1 MKKQLFLLSLF
12 VSSLWATQP
21 YAMPTEEE
29 LEMQDIHHFISTL
42 ALVKH
47 YYLEDVENKKLI
59 QNALE
64 GMVAKLDPH
73 SSYLDAEYF
82 NQLQESIHGEFGGIG
97 VEITQEDGVIKVI
110 SPIDDTPAS
119 KAGIKPHDLIVKID
133 DAYVKEIG
141 IESAIQKI
149 RGEKGT
155 EVLLTIIRE
164 NENTPLTI
172 SVIRDV
178 IKVKSVKS
186 KVLED
191 QYGYLKLSTFQ
202 TSGQN
207 EIINALQ
214 SLHREAK
221 GPLKGL
227 VLDLRNNPGGL
238 LHVAVEIADL
248 FLGPDDTK
256 ENDLIVFTKG
266 KHPESTMHAMAT
278 DDELIDGVPIV
289 ILINE
294 GSASASEIVAGA
306 LQDHKRALVV
316 GEQSF
321 GKGSVQTIIPTMNG
335 EGAVKLTTAL
345 YYTPKGRSIQ
355 ARGIIPDLAVSNIRF
370 EDDQTEALAFTPIKE
385 KDLQSH
391 IKNANEPQTSS
402 TADLTLAKEDYQL
415 YQAINILKGMS
426 MLKR

>member
-1 MKKQLFLLSLF
+1 MKQLLSISLILSTLF
-12 VSSLWATQP
+12 SPAVQAISN
-21 YAMPTEEE
+21 EEQ
-29 LEMQDIHHFISTL
+29 EMQDIHHFISTM

-47 YYLEDVENKKLI
+47 YYLEDIDNKALI

-64 GMVAKLDPH
+64 GMVSKLDPH
-73 SSYLDAEYF
+73 SSYLDANYF
-82 NQLQESIHGEFGGIG
+82 AQLQESIQGEFGGIG
-97 VEITQEDGVIKVI
+97 IEITQEDGLIKVI

-119 KAGIKPHDLIVKID
+119 KAGIQPQDLIVKIND
-133 DAYVKEIG
+133 SYVKDIG
-141 IESAIQKI
+141 IESAIKKI

-155 EVLLTIIRE
+155 DVFLTIIRE
-164 NENTPLTI
+164 NQATPL
-172 SVIRDV
+172 VIKVTRGV
-178 IKVKSVKS
+178 IKVKSVKNE
-186 KVLED
+186 VFD
-191 QYGYLKLSTFQ
+191 GQYGYIKLATFQ
-202 TSGQN
+202 NSGQAEMIQALK
-207 EIINALQ
+207 EIHHKA
-214 SLHREAK
+214 S

-248 FLGPDDTK
+248 FLGPDDTV
-256 ENDLIVFTKG
+256 ESDLIVFTKG
-266 KHPESTMHAMAT
+266 KHPESSMHAMAT

-289 ILINE
+289 ILMNQ

-355 ARGIIPDLAVSNIRF
+355 AKGIIPDLAVSNIRF
-370 EDDQTEALAFTPIKE
+370 EDNQTQAVAFTPIME
-385 KDLQSH
+385 KDLDSH
-391 IKNANEPQTSS
+391 IKNTQQEVQHAKEDTS
-402 TADLTLAKEDYQL
+402 LAKKDYQL
-415 YQAINILKGMS
+415 YQALNILKGMS